1 MRPFPRIRS
10 RTALSAAYERQKC
23 NGHNGT
29 SQTLQRSAEDRLI
42 LGVLGNLA
50 ERLGL
55 DTVAVRIGWMVTCL
69 LTAGSAAILYVGNVG
84 MGMLISMG
92 PSDRTEVV
100 RPDPRRKTKHLST
113 ADLRLESRIL
123 LKVRKEPGPQ
133 YEYEMID
140 SFLKKIDTRL

>member
-1 MRPFPRIRS
+1 
-10 RTALSAAYERQKC
+10 
-23 NGHNGT
+23 
-29 SQTLQRSAEDRLI
+29 LQRSAEDRLI